1 MQQTPGRDVISLH
14 AALMVKPAT
23 NIRWFVNENPH
34 SREVL
39 HIVKNTSTLQERL
52 EDIRWQQRPRSSML
66 GGTLEAIQ
74 TKKIVAFLSASK
86 PVAFINHNKI
96 SVQARALEANVPCLD
111 VRVSGCGAPGD

>member
-1 MQQTPGRDVISLH
+1 MISLH

-34 SREVL
+34 SRDVL
-39 HIVKNTSTLQERL
+39 HIVKNMSTLQERL
-52 EDIRWQQRPRSSML
+52 EDTRWQQRPRSSML

-74 TKKIVAFLSASK
+74 TKKIVAFLCASK

-96 SVQARALEANVPCLD
+96 SIQARALEANVPCLD
-111 VRVSGCGAPGD
+111 VRVSGCGAPVD

>member
-34 SREVL
+34 SRDVL

-66 GGTLEAIQ
+66 GRTLEAIQ
-74 TKKIVAFLSASK
+74 TKDILLRARTLLFFLPPNQWHLSTTIK
-86 PVAFINHNKI
+86 YLYRHVHLK
-96 SVQARALEANVPCLD
+96 LMCL
-111 VRVSGCGAPGD
+111 V